1 LLASLARDELERQCT
16 EDQLAFPRGARDSD
30 LRALLIE
37 SVVTGPEARSSQLSC
52 FYGPWSPPVH
62 SSQLRFLRAACDEAS
77 MVLRDCR
84 DDVVRPLALQEYDE
98 IQANVLRAT
107 RALVEVVHSP
117 AQRDAGDDNAAPVAS
132 ASLFASLLAQ
142 RDAAIERRGAAGK
155 NVQAWAA
162 QVGLV
167 ERIPDLL
174 DAASHRL
181 TAAVADFVA
190 SAGRTFGLGAV
201 PDDAAGAADT
211 EEAFE
216 ELSAQAEELCALE
229 GAVARCYERLSRASA
244 DASDMFGGR
253 GPAGDRS
260 SLSAV
265 ADALSQ
271 TTDSTFELR
280 SRIWSADLQSVVAR
294 AVSVA
299 VRLENSLAALVV
311 DVRRLRARVADI
323 AEQTEADETFPA
335 RQQSAMGA
343 RHELSEASAAATDA
357 ADLEKELSLRLMRL
371 RRQIST
377 PQSQSSIKSAEEEL
391 AQARASTRRLACRC
405 LVAVAAAG

>member
-1 LLASLARDELERQCT
+1 MEEQQALEEQRAAAQLLEEQRAAARPREELAQLRKEFATGVVEPSHRRLRVRLGDLLASLARDELERQCT

-52 FYGPWSPPVH
+52 FYGPWSPPVR
-62 SSQLRFLRAACDEAS
+62 SSQLRFLRAACDEAR

-142 RDAAIERRGAAGK
+142 RDAAIEQRGAAGK

-174 DAASHRL
+174 DAASRRL

-190 SAGRTFGLGAV
+190 SAGRTFGLSAAAV
-201 PDDAAGAADT
+201 ADDDAAAADLA
-211 EEAFE
+211 EAFE
-216 ELSAQAEELCALE
+216 GLSARAKELCSLE
-229 GAVARCYERLSRASA
+229 EAVA
-244 DASDMFGGR
+244 G
-253 GPAGDRS
+253 
-260 SLSAV
+260 
-265 ADALSQ
+265 
-271 TTDSTFELR
+271 
-280 SRIWSADLQSVVAR
+280 
-294 AVSVA
+294 
-299 VRLENSLAALVV
+299 
-311 DVRRLRARVADI
+311 
-323 AEQTEADETFPA
+323 
-335 RQQSAMGA
+335 
-343 RHELSEASAAATDA
+343 
-357 ADLEKELSLRLMRL
+357 
-371 RRQIST
+371 
-377 PQSQSSIKSAEEEL
+377 
-391 AQARASTRRLACRC
+391 
-405 LVAVAAAG
+405 